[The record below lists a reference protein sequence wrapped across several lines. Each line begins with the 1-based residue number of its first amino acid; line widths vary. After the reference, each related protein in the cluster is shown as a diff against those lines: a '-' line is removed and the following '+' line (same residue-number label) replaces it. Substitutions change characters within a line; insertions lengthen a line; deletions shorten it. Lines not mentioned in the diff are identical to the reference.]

1 MCYFNVPL
9 NVNMVH
15 VTNKLY
21 WPKIP
26 SVRKKACPNL

>member
-21 WPKIP
+21 WPQDSK
-26 SVRKKACPNL
+26 R